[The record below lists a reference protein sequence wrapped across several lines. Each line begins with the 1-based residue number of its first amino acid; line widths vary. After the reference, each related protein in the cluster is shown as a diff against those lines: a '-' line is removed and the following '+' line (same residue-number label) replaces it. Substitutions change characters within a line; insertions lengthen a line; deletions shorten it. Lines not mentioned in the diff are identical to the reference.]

1 MKKVGGFYQSNKN
14 IHVVNEMTNKT
25 EVTLAWIIVG
35 IVAVPMCILHPGVL
49 VAGILGYA
57 LWTLYNHYKR

>member
-1 MKKVGGFYQSNKN
+1 
-14 IHVVNEMTNKT
+14 MTNKT